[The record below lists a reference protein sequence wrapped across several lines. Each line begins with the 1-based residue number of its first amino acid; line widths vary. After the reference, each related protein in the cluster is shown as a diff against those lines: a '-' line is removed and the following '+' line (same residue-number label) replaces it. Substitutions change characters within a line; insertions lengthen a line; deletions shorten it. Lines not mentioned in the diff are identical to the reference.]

1 MQVSRLF
8 ITLVDLYVMFCAIS
22 YHLYNLENLKNTHGG
37 LSLSL
42 EKKEE
47 RKNTQRK
54 NKTRKKNTL
63 RKKAENANDTT

>member
-1 MQVSRLF
+1 MTIFPYLMARKN
-8 ITLVDLYVMFCAIS
+8 VMLCAIL
-22 YHLYNLENLKNTHGG
+22 HHFHNLENLKNTHGR